1 VTTESGS
8 ILDGRPDPSTPFFD
22 RMFARQSVMAILRG
36 MPPAETVAL
45 CGRAWDIGLDVVEV
59 PIQTEDALPSLRAAV
74 EAGRDRGL
82 EVGAGTVV
90 TIGQV
95 HAARDAGA
103 AFTVAPGLDE
113 EVLRACHEL
122 GLPHLPGVATATEI
136 SRANRAGLRWL
147 KAFPAAEL
155 GPSWVKAQLAPF
167 PGTRFVATGGIDA
180 RNARTFLDAGARVVA
195 VGSALNDPEQIELLA
210 AQVRAVDGGA
220 DR

>member
-136 SRANRAGLRWL
+136 SRANRSGLRWL